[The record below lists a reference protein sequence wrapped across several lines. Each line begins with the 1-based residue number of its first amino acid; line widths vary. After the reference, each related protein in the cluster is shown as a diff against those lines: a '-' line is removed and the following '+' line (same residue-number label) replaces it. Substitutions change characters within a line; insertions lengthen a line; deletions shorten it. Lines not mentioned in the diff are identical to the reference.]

1 MRVKKDLK
9 DLNPTDINFPDGAR
23 LFLID
28 SLCLLGDFGTNAKKL
43 QINKKIFLFF
53 TVSGTVRLKLEQDS
67 PYNCITHL
75 DDLKSLFGD
84 ENFIMSSLQYFTT
97 HIYLFLQFFC
107 CVQVQ
112 FGFLVNF

>member
-1 MRVKKDLK
+1 MMRVKKDLK

-67 PYNCITHL
+67 PNNCITHL

-84 ENFIMSSLQYFTT
+84 ENFTMSSL
-97 HIYLFLQFFC
+97 
-107 CVQVQ
+107 
-112 FGFLVNF
+112 